1 MAVLAYIRV
10 STDEQTASGLGLEAQ
25 EAAIRA
31 RYDTVA
37 STYRDEGYSGA
48 DSKRPAL
55 LACIDALRRGDVLA
69 VAKRDRLARDVFL
82 SAWIQ
87 KEVKRRGARIES
99 AAGEGTEGDDP
110 ASVLLRHVID
120 AFAEFERAVIGART
134 SAALQAKA
142 KRGEK
147 TGGTCPI
154 GYTVDQSGHLAPNE
168 DEQEAVG
175 IICEL
180 KACGF
185 SLRQIA
191 TRLERDGV
199 TVRGKTTWHPQTV
212 SNILKKAA

>member
-99 AAGEGTEGDDP
+99 AAGE
-110 ASVLLRHVID
+110 VLDR
-120 AFAEFERAVIGART
+120 
-134 SAALQAKA
+134 
-142 KRGEK
+142 
-147 TGGTCPI
+147 
-154 GYTVDQSGHLAPNE
+154 
-168 DEQEAVG
+168 
-175 IICEL
+175 
-180 KACGF
+180 
-185 SLRQIA
+185 
-191 TRLERDGV
+191 
-199 TVRGKTTWHPQTV
+199 
-212 SNILKKAA
+212 